1 VTRMHVRVLLVLM
14 LVGLWT
20 LLGPVA
26 LAFAHCS
33 TMAAPCAGPCALS
46 AIVFEDPVSR
56 PVVAPPAILES
67 LHEPGRLTVA
77 LPGPDPVPRPLRL
90 LA

>member
-1 VTRMHVRVLLVLM
+1 M
-14 LVGLWT
+14 LGFWT

-46 AIVFEDPVSR
+46 AIVLEAPASGS
-56 PVVAPPAILES
+56 VADPPAILES
-67 LHEPGRLTVA
+67 LPGPSLLTFA
-77 LPGPDPVPRPLRL
+77 LPGLDPVPRPLRL
-90 LA
+90 FA